1 YVMIGDAAG
10 LVRAFKGKGINS
22 ACLTGLWAARAILT
36 SGISARAFEQSYVR
50 DCQEIL
56 RDIPYGQLVR
66 QVVIHASRL
75 RQVDRALALAER
87 HPSFRQA
94 LFDAVSGSQ
103 PYRVVIQKVLRISL

>member
-1 YVMIGDAAG
+1 
-10 LVRAFKGKGINS
+10 
-22 ACLTGLWAARAILT
+22 
-36 SGISARAFEQSYVR
+36 
-50 DCQEIL
+50 
-56 RDIPYGQLVR
+56 VR